1 MKKILQD
8 YWLEIMV
15 LLVAFLGVVL
25 LAGNAGTAGAVKTR
39 MLNSFADLQQSITGS
54 LNRLDGYV
62 ASFTAFD
69 LVGWLLVALMLY
81 FVVVRMRRRFR
92 NNPENAATVCPRCA
106 SQIRRV
112 HRSTWDRILAN
123 TILPNARRYACTN
136 KRCGWSGL
144 RHQRYRLE
152 PKLQEGETSRS

>member
-8 YWLEIMV
+8 YWLEIM
-15 LLVAFLGVVL
+15 LLLAALLGVVL

-39 MLNSFADLQQSITGS
+39 MLNSFADLQQSISGS
-54 LNRLDGYV
+54 LTRLDGYV

-69 LVGWLLVALMLY
+69 LVGWLLVVLMVYL
-81 FVVVRMRRRFR
+81 VVVRMRRRFR
-92 NNPENAATVCPRCA
+92 TNPENAATVCPRCS

-112 HRSTWDRILAN
+112 HRSTWDRILAA

-152 PKLQEGETSRS
+152 PTIHERETAR